1 MRMNSLEARCA
12 GLLLLAAC
20 AWGAD
25 GAAQAGTPCAGPE
38 RLCASVDANT
48 RVPAR
53 AAALGDAS
61 DVAVETLHIVVTDTA
76 ADPSSHAGVPG
87 KPLHIAFTRTAGM
100 PLAAAF
106 TAIAAGA
113 GDPAIQPKPAR
124 PAGADPAQTAA
135 SADPSAPQSI
145 PGAAAAAARAAPP
158 DTVPASASGGTA
170 ATARP
175 APPDT
180 LPAGASGA
188 AAAAGASPGA
198 GATARGGAS
207 PTAPIRIALLLPGR
221 SATLA
226 TAAEAVRAGFMAG
239 MERDGSGFTADVV
252 STGDAPRDV
261 LDAYA
266 RAAAANDI
274 VVGPLARSA
283 VAALV
288 ESGAVGKPTV
298 VLSVP
303 EGRPAVPRGVLVVGL
318 SVEDEARQIAEWAA
332 REHPHGRALILTG
345 GAAWAQRAAGAF
357 EARWAQLGH
366 TNQRFAVP
374 SGEAGTAALD
384 ELKQKLEIDPPD
396 LLFAALDG
404 TQLRVVRATAGAT
417 IPCYGGGAAHPGRT
431 PDPGATPL
439 DGVRLL
445 DVPWLVRPDH
455 PAVMV
460 YPRPLNTDQP
470 LDMDRLYALG
480 IDAFRIARELALRGG
495 APFGLDGVTGR
506 LDVSAG
512 SGGQLTLQRREA
524 AVVVRNGV
532 FEPVDKDR

>member
-1 MRMNSLEARCA
+1 MNILEARCA
-12 GLLLLAAC
+12 GLLRPALLLAAC
-20 AWGAD
+20 AWGVA
-25 GAAQAGTPCAGPE
+25 GAAQAGTPCDGPA
-38 RLCASVDANT
+38 RLCASVDTNT
-48 RVPAR
+48 RAPAR
-53 AAALGDAS
+53 AAAIVRTS
-61 DVAVETLHIVVTDTA
+61 DVATETLHIVVADLA
-76 ADPSSHAGVPG
+76 ADPARRAGVAS

-106 TAIAAGA
+106 TAGAAGA
-113 GDPAIQPKPAR
+113 GDPAIQPKPTR
-124 PAGADPAQTAA
+124 PPGAEPAQTATSTDQFA
-135 SADPSAPQSI
+135 TQSGTG
-145 PGAAAAAARAAPP
+145 GA
-158 DTVPASASGGTA
+158 TPA
-170 ATARP
+170 ARP
-175 APPDT
+175 APPAASSNAA
-180 LPAGASGA
+180 PSGA
-188 AAAAGASPGA
+188 AAPPS
-198 GATARGGAS
+198 S
-207 PTAPIRIALLLPGR
+207 TAPIRIALLLPMR

-226 TAAEAVRAGFMAG
+226 TAAEAVRAGFMAA

-288 ESGAVGKPTV
+288 EGGAVGKPTV

-303 EGRPAVPRGVLVVGL
+303 EGRPAVPRGVLVAGL
-318 SVEDEARQIAEWAA
+318 SVEDEARQVAEWAA

-374 SGEAGTAALD
+374 SGEGNKAALD

-404 TQLRVVRATAGAT
+404 AHLRLVRATTGAT
-417 IPCYGGGAAHPGRT
+417 LPCYGGGAAHPGRT

-445 DVPWLVRPDH
+445 DLPWLVRPDH

-480 IDAFRIARELALRGG
+480 IDAFRVARELALRGG

-512 SGGQLTLQRREA
+512 PGGQLTLQRREA

-532 FEPVDKDR
+532 FEPVDKER